1 MKRYELIREVFNS
14 CDNSKMR
21 DVDIK
26 EIETDDL
33 EEVVSEYT
41 RGRDVRCEKLASDN
55 GVAVYDIDADG
66 LTQRLIFTEIL

>member
-21 DVDIK
+21 DVNIS

-33 EEVVSEYT
+33 DAFVGEFS
-41 RGRDVRCEKLASDN
+41 RGKDVRCEKTAMDIGAL
-55 GVAVYDIDADG
+55 VYDIDADG
-66 LTQRLIFTEIL
+66 LFQRLIFTEIP